1 MERVLGVR
9 VLGTIPEDPNIRR
22 AASYKT
28 PVVVKFPSSPAAVA
42 FRNLAGEIAGIPMEQ
57 RGGTTQ
63 EKFIDRFSR
72 VLFRGKNDNR
82 TDIALIF
89 VHCHC
94 YPSHPPLFMYFR
106 IRQLTRDLEVL
117 QSRITISDSE
127 LDSLIDNV
135 EEMKKRIK
143 L

>member
-1 MERVLGVR
+1 LIVNPELSSIVDALKTKILTEVIGGHVFGVVINRAGIDRSEVMTQKMERVLGVR

-72 VLFRGKNDNR
+72 VLFRGK
-82 TDIALIF
+82 
-89 VHCHC
+89 
-94 YPSHPPLFMYFR
+94 
-106 IRQLTRDLEVL
+106 
-117 QSRITISDSE
+117 
-127 LDSLIDNV
+127 
-135 EEMKKRIK
+135 K
-143 L
+143 